1 MGDVCYRLQRVPDRA
16 SGIGQAGFLANRWI
30 APFSP
35 RDERVACVAR
45 LGASVLTGYRL
56 RRYCTHST
64 TSVPVGKRR
73 RCASALRGNAGRMQ
87 GAFARGA
94 MQRLRKKETLSP
106 FGLRVSG

>member
-1 MGDVCYRLQRVPDRA
+1 MGDVCYRLQPLPHPCIWHWPGR
-16 SGIGQAGFLANRWI
+16 FLANRWI

-35 RDERVACVAR
+35 RDGRVACVAR